1 MSPVSV
7 FKPIIPGTRIT
18 FSGSEPLRIEPNFAE
33 VVAIPLVHDWG
44 PDNAPTLVT
53 SFAEFTALF
62 GDSDT
67 AGRTAVAGAFDGE
80 GFEGVGGAGG
90 VIVHRM
96 ATAAAAKATRTFNN
110 AATTPVAALT
120 LTAKH
125 KGTRGNDIS
134 VSIAD
139 DPRVTNNDLLRIL
152 FKGTEVERYSY
163 PQLTPTVARDAINLK
178 SNYVVASAAVDGSS
192 LALTAGTALTG
203 GLSGD
208 TVTSVE
214 WLAALDALE
223 FGQFSVLA
231 PYNLTDAGIIQSLLT
246 FVRAQEEANRPIM
259 AVVGGATNETVAT
272 AVARSDVLNDPHV
285 VNIGAGTYLDSLLG
299 KNLSTAQIAPRIA
312 GVLAAR
318 GEEKSLDKAKL
329 ARLTVVAGSN
339 APGVDEIATAIN
351 GGVTVL
357 TRASHP
363 LASIEVLRGVTT
375 FKTATDFA
383 RPLDVFSDPRM
394 IRVMDFFVREMR
406 QWGDDIVIG
415 NLPVNDDTR
424 AAVRGEGRRRIDELE
439 ERNLIITGTGYINV
453 DPPTDPALFDSIPFE
468 FGWLFRHTAR
478 YVLGYG
484 KVEA

>member
-1 MSPVSV
+1 MTVST

-18 FSGSEPLRIEPNFAE
+18 FSGAEPLRIEPSFAE

-44 PDNAPTLVT
+44 PDNAPTLCT
-53 SFAEFTALF
+53 SFAEFTAIF

-80 GFEGVGGAGG
+80 GLEGAGGAGG

-96 ATAAAAKATRTFNN
+96 ATAAAAKATRTLNN
-110 AATTPVAALT
+110 TAGVPAAGLI

-139 DPRVTNNDLLRIL
+139 DPRVVNNDLLKIL

-163 PQLTPTVARDAINLK
+163 PQATPTVARDAINLK
-178 SNYVVASAAVDGSS
+178 SSYVVASAAVDGFS
-192 LALTAGTALTG
+192 LALTAGSALTG

-223 FGQFSVLA
+223 FGQFSVLVG
-231 PYNLTDAGIIQSLLT
+231 YNLTDAAIIQSLLT

-272 AVARSDVLNDPHV
+272 AVLRSDGLNDPHV
-285 VNIGAGTYLDSLLG
+285 VNIGAGTYHDSLLG
-299 KNLSTAQIAPRIA
+299 KDLSTAQIAPRVA

-329 ARLTVVAGSN
+329 ARLTAVAGSN
-339 APGVDEIATAIN
+339 TPAVDEIATAIN

-363 LASIEVLRGVTT
+363 LSDIEILRGITS
-375 FKTATDFA
+375 FKTANEVA

-394 IRVMDFFVREMR
+394 VRVMDFFVREMR

-424 AAVRGEGRRRIDELE
+424 AVVRGEGRRRIDELE
-439 ERNLIITGTGYINV
+439 ERNLIVTGSGYINV
-453 DPPTDPALFDSIPFE
+453 DPPTNPALFDSIPFE
-468 FGWLFRHTAR
+468 FGWVFRHTAR